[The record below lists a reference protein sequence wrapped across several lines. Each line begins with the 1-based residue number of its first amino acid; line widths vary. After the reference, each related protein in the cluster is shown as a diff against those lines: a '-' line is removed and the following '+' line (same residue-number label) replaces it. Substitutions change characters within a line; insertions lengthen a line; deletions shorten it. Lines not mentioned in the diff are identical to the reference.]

1 MSTFKNKLE
10 ELVTYLGITK
20 ADLAK
25 EIGISNC
32 YFYAIFKGNIPSEK
46 AVARISKKY
55 GIPVEYFSN
64 ETPISFYISKPKTIK
79 EKKIETGLRLKETRN
94 KKGISQTKLAE
105 IIGVTEQLISAIE
118 VGRVTLIDEKAEA
131 IANALD
137 VEKNWLLFGKEFN
150 VSYPINDKMLKWL
163 NEHEEIRKDLW
174 EKYNKSLAENSGI

>member
-10 ELVTYLGITK
+10 ELVTYLDTTK

-46 AVARISKKY
+46 VAAKISKKY
-55 GIPVEYFSN
+55 DIPEEYFSN
-64 ETPISFYISKPKTIK
+64 DTPISFYISKPKTIK
-79 EKKIETGLRLKETRN
+79 EKKIETGLRLKEARN

-105 IIGVTEQLISAIE
+105 IIGVTEQLISAI
-118 VGRVTLIDEKAEA
+118 VVRRVTQIEEKDEA

-137 VEKNWLLFGKEFN
+137 VD
-150 VSYPINDKMLKWL
+150 V
-163 NEHEEIRKDLW
+163 KDLLVS
-174 EKYNKSLAENSGI
+174 NKE